1 MTAVLQARIQT
12 NLVVISSQAAMD
24 GGSPSQ
30 ALDAATFTAY
40 TSCFR
45 TMAIVAA
52 VIIPGIFLFRV
63 LRPNTVVP
71 TAV

>member
-1 MTAVLQARIQT
+1 MIRIGT
-12 NLVVISSQAAMD
+12 L
-24 GGSPSQ
+24 
-30 ALDAATFTAY
+30 FWKHH

-63 LRPNTVVP
+63 LRPNTVLP